1 MQIFVTGATGVLG
14 KAVVKRLIAEGH
26 AVHALSRSEANR
38 EMLHRLGAQ
47 PMEADLFDGA
57 ALVQALAGCEAV
69 VHLATR
75 ISPTSKMAK
84 RASWYENDRI
94 RREGTRALVEA
105 ALAVDAIH
113 TLIYPSY
120 AFVYPDSADRWID
133 ASTTPVLPT
142 PTLQSTVDA
151 AAAVA
156 QFAEEQRRGLSLR
169 IGWLYGPESP
179 ATHEQLDYARKG
191 IAALPG
197 HSEAYL
203 PQVSVQDGACAI
215 VAALMQPIP
224 SDIYDAADDEPLT
237 REEVFALV
245 AQAEGRKRLWQ
256 PPALLMR
263 VKAGVVYDMMSP
275 SLRVSNRRFKEVS
288 GWRPLVPNARMGWA
302 RIAQQSGAA
311 MPVF

>member
-94 RREGTRALVEA
+94 RREGTRALVE
-105 ALAVDAIH
+105 AIH